1 MMMKRPH
8 CGNDNYDYVSRHAS
22 QRSGRWTWKY
32 IHPLKSPI
40 PPPPELNTCILCY
53 LCSHNSSHKARWYF
67 SWGDPGTGSPRHTS
81 GTSRA
86 SLGHWSHTLT
96 LLGARQDL
104 KWFIALSLFFLKNVK
119 CHTST
124 FHPNCPNV
132 CRYSAQSHVSK
143 RAFCEIVI
151 NYNILVQVLGYI
163 QKSFALWQNIGELS
177 FREVKYPTLSH
188 RPIPLDISKEKAH
201 TIANSHEHK
210 SLNIDINFFF
220 VK

>member
-1 MMMKRPH
+1 MMKRPH

-86 SLGHWSHTLT
+86 WLGHWSHTLT

-104 KWFIALSLFFLKNVK
+104 KWFIALSLFFLKKTFKKLSNVTLPLSIQTAPMFVVTRPK
-119 CHTST
+119 ATYQKELFVKLSLIIIFWFRFWHTSKSPLLCGKT
-124 FHPNCPNV
+124 LGNSASEKSNTQHSVIDPFHWTSP
-132 CRYSAQSHVSK
+132 K
-143 RAFCEIVI
+143 KK
-151 NYNILVQVLGYI
+151 L
-163 QKSFALWQNIGELS
+163 
-177 FREVKYPTLSH
+177 TLS
-188 RPIPLDISKEKAH
+188 PTATNIKAW
-201 TIANSHEHK
+201 T
-210 SLNIDINFFF
+210 
-220 VK
+220 

>member
-1 MMMKRPH
+1 MGFCDLYWGDLGICTRQ
-8 CGNDNYDYVSRHAS
+8 D
-22 QRSGRWTWKY
+22 RSGIRGIWLGPW
-32 IHPLKSPI
+32 
-40 PPPPELNTCILCY
+40 
-53 LCSHNSSHKARWYF
+53 
-67 SWGDPGTGSPRHTS
+67 
-81 GTSRA
+81 
-86 SLGHWSHTLT
+86 SLTLT

-163 QKSFALWQNIGELS
+163 QKSFALWQTIGELS

-201 TIANSHEHK
+201 NIANSHEHK
-210 SLNIDINFFF
+210 SLGIDINFFF
-220 VK
+220 VKWVC